1 MHTLNAIGLN
11 STIFKGGYVFKSYPQ
26 MRNIA
31 CEVTGRISLRCS
43 KFMRTVHYGTWEE
56 YITYIPKYSIMVIV
70 LCILNFLGVILL
82 VCSNTYSLLSFISR
96 IAYHKWIIS
105 HFLGK

>member
-11 STIFKGGYVFKSYPQ
+11 SIIFTEGQVFKSYPQ

-31 CEVTGRISLRCS
+31 CEVTGRISLKCS
-43 KFMRTVHYGTWEE
+43 KFMRTVLYGTWEE

-70 LCILNFLGVILL
+70 LCILNSLGVILL
-82 VCSNTYSLLSFISR
+82 MCSTTYSLVSCISR
-96 IAYHKWIIS
+96 IAIS
-105 HFLGK
+105 